1 MSGESIDAKNAKA
14 QLITT
19 VRAHRE
25 FPVFFSKYKKGPF
38 AVDQAEMHIDLGK
51 HYSTD
56 AEWEEAEVEFL
67 KGLKIGSIDTDLITD
82 AHTSLGLVYHRMYLV
97 DEAEV
102 SLRTALAV
110 ADASSRFR
118 RPTASALLLLVLAD
132 KSDFQEFHMEYNSA
146 VACWRVELARIFE
159 VWENFALADFIR
171 KAPML
176 SERGDIESAEES
188 LRAFEL
194 CKTINEEDAEE
205 GLRAFELCKTINEE
219 DLYDMEDNDAD
230 LPR

>member
-1 MSGESIDAKNAKA
+1 MS
-14 QLITT
+14 
-19 VRAHRE
+19 
-25 FPVFFSKYKKGPF
+25 P
-38 AVDQAEMHIDLGK
+38 
-51 HYSTD
+51 
-56 AEWEEAEVEFL
+56 
-67 KGLKIGSIDTDLITD
+67 GS
-82 AHTSLGLVYHRMYLV
+82 
-97 DEAEV
+97 
-102 SLRTALAV
+102 
-110 ADASSRFR
+110 
-118 RPTASALLLLVLAD
+118 RPTTASALLLLVLAD
-132 KSDFQEFHMEYNSA
+132 KSDYQEFHMEYNSA
-146 VACWRVELARIFE
+146 AACWRVELARNFE
-159 VWENFALADFIR
+159 VCENFALADFIR